1 MANLAEEN
9 GRLGR
14 LRAKVTT
21 NAERRVFLETCR
33 PERGGRARVRV
44 VPLGGFMIRLRMP
57 LSIVVVLVATAAWVG
72 CSGKVAPSPA
82 EDNDAGIPS
91 PDDPPSDP
99 PKDPPPPPPTD
110 AGPTPMPEAGTPL
123 TYGTCANFNACG
135 GNIAASWSVSG
146 GCASSD
152 AFGELRK
159 QCAGLKESNV
169 KINASGTLSANGT
182 ALTRKLSTTVSA
194 NIEIPKS
201 CLPLPA
207 CAIIGTLL
215 TSGQV
220 PGIPKFDTATCTD
233 SASACQC
240 SVGLTAT
247 QDSTVPYTTA
257 GSVLTTGGSAQTF
270 NYCVAGDKLAL
281 QEVRS
286 ANGNSFSIPVTLELT
301 RTGNP

>member
-1 MANLAEEN
+1 MV
-9 GRLGR
+9 R
-14 LRAKVTT
+14 LR
-21 NAERRVFLETCR
+21 L
-33 PERGGRARVRV
+33 
-44 VPLGGFMIRLRMP
+44 P
-57 LSIVVVLVATAAWVG
+57 LSIVVALVATAAWVG
-72 CSGKVAPSPA
+72 CSGKIAPSPA
-82 EDNDAGIPS
+82 DESDAGSEKPRD
-91 PDDPPSDP
+91 DDPSKEP

-110 AGPTPMPEAGTPL
+110 GGPTPVPEAGTSL
-123 TYGTCANFNACG
+123 SYGTCANFNACG
-135 GNIAASWSVSG
+135 GNIAASWVVSG

-159 QCAGLKESNV
+159 RCAGLQESNV

-182 ALTRKLSTTVSA
+182 ALTRKLATTVSA
-194 NIEIPKS
+194 NIDIPKS

-207 CAIIGTLL
+207 CALLGTLL

-233 SASACQC
+233 GASACQC
-240 SVGLTAT
+240 NVGLTAT

-286 ANGNSFSIPVTLELT
+286 ANGNSFSIPVTLEFA
-301 RTGNP
+301 RNGNP